1 MTATWRTLRGF
12 PAAIQLLV
20 VNQFG
25 VNVGFYLLLPFLAGY
40 LADDI
45 GLSAALIG
53 LILGV
58 RNLSQQGLFLLG
70 GTASDRLGARGV
82 IIAGCALRTVG
93 FGLFAVG
100 VSLPVLV
107 AASVLSGLAGA
118 LFNPA
123 VRAYLAQAAPD
134 RRAEAFALFNVFAS
148 AGSLVGPLLGGALL
162 LIDFRVAALGA
173 AGVFAVLT
181 VAQVLVLPAQ
191 PRVPSG
197 QSVLGDWRECA
208 TDRRFLAFTLALSA
222 LYASQNQLYLVLPV
236 QAERATG
243 QPAAVAA
250 LFVVSTVATLAWQ
263 VPVTAWLQRHVARGP
278 AITLGLAV
286 LGGGFLLPLV
296 SLPGPAPVRLL
307 PVLGAALLL
316 AVGVLIAQPFVLELI
331 PAFARDGLTGTYFG
345 LFYLVSGVVAA
356 AGTAVVGGAMDAGDP
371 ARPVPSA
378 AWLLCAGLGLASASA
393 VWLLHRAG
401 WLTPRPAPAAP
412 AVATAGEA
420 RT

>member
-1 MTATWRTLRGF
+1 MNATWRTLRGF
-12 PAAIQLLV
+12 PAEIQLLV

-45 GLSAALIG
+45 GLSVALIG

-70 GTASDRLGARGV
+70 GTASDRLGSRGV

-100 VSLPVLV
+100 VSLPVLI
-107 AASVLSGLAGA
+107 AASILSGLAGA

-162 LIDFRVAALGA
+162 LIDFRAAALVA

-181 VAQVLVLPAQ
+181 VAQVLVLPPQ
-191 PRVPSG
+191 PRAASG
-197 QSVLGDWRECA
+197 QSVLGDWRECV

-236 QAERATG
+236 QAEQVTG
-243 QPAAVAA
+243 QPAAVAG
-250 LFVVSTVATLAWQ
+250 LFVVSTVATLVWQ
-263 VPVTAWLQRHVARGP
+263 VPVTAWLRRHVARGP
-278 AITLGLAV
+278 AIALGLAV

-345 LFYLVSGVVAA
+345 LFYLVSGMVAA
-356 AGTAVVGGAMDAGDP
+356 AGTAAVGRAMDAGDP
-371 ARPVPSA
+371 AAAVPA
-378 AWLLCAGLGLASASA
+378 VAWLLCAGLGLASAAA

-401 WLTPRPAPAAP
+401 WLAPRPGPALPAA
-412 AVATAGEA
+412 AVAGEA
-420 RT
+420 RA